1 MRVARFAIGELVH
14 IRIYRMVEET
24 KHNIHEQEIK
34 ELERLLEEKKKE
46 LIERGEEKEHKE
58 IFKEVF
64 QEKYRQIAGTPVPPP
79 AAPGVAP
86 ATPAKPPV
94 VSKEKE
100 TELQSLIQA
109 AFSDG
114 LVAAVN
120 RAKAASPWLLD
131 ELHDRL
137 ADEYY
142 EKLLQAGEI
151 EK

>member
-1 MRVARFAIGELVH
+1 
-14 IRIYRMVEET
+14 MVEES
-24 KHNIHEQEIK
+24 KNNIREQEIK
-34 ELERLLEEKKKE
+34 ELEQLLEEKKKA
-46 LIERGEEKEHKE
+46 LVERGEEKEHKE

-64 QEKYRQIAGTPVPPP
+64 QEKYRQIAGAPVPPP

-86 ATPAKPPV
+86 ATLEKPPI

-137 ADEYY
+137 SDEYY
-142 EKLLQAGEI
+142 EKLVQVGEI
-151 EK
+151 SKN

>member
-1 MRVARFAIGELVH
+1 
-14 IRIYRMVEET
+14 MVEES
-24 KHNIHEQEIK
+24 KNNIHEQEIK
-34 ELERLLEEKKKE
+34 ELEQLLEEKKKA
-46 LIERGEEKEHKE
+46 LVERGEEKEHKE

-64 QEKYRQIAGTPVPPP
+64 QERYRQIAGAPIPPP
-79 AAPGVAP
+79 AVSGVAP
-86 ATPAKPPV
+86 IAPVKPPP

-100 TELQSLIQA
+100 MELQSLIQA

-142 EKLLQAGEI
+142 EKLVQAGQLS
-151 EK
+151 KN